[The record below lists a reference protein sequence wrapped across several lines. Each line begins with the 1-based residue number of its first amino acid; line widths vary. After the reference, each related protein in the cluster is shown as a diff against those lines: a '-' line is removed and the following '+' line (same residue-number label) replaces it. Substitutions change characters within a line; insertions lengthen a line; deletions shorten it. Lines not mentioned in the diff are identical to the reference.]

1 MIGLIFVDPS
11 GTIPVSLTN
20 HTCKMNCAH
29 CGGHYLLHMKTLQE
43 MEKFAQEGYKS
54 FLISGG
60 LEKDLLVPFR
70 EHLHTLWELKRR
82 YGLSYNFHVG
92 FPLSPLRELEGLADV
107 VSFDFFADSKIMR
120 EVYGF
125 SVPPLQLLNAIVQ
138 TNVPAIPHV
147 TVGIHEGRITHEYDA
162 LETLSGFFNAVVLNV
177 FVPTQ
182 NTRFS
187 NASPPDLSEVRK
199 IFEYASE
206 KFDLV
211 ALGCMQPRGEYRRL
225 LQESVRDFVRVMVK
239 PVFRVQPDFKGC
251 CSFTLVKLLKTG
263 VAKDVR

>member
-11 GTIPVSLTN
+11 GTIPISLTN
-20 HTCKMNCAH
+20 NVCRMNCAH
-29 CGGHYLLHMKTLQE
+29 CGGHYLAHMKTLQE
-43 MEKFAQEGYKS
+43 MEKLAQEGHKS

-70 EHLHTLWELKRR
+70 EHMRTLWEFKRR

-107 VSFDFFADSKIMR
+107 VSFDFFADSKIMQK
-120 EVYGF
+120 VYGF
-125 SVPPLQLLNAIVQ
+125 SVPPTQLLNAILQ
-138 TNVPAIPHV
+138 TSVPAIPHV
-147 TVGIHEGRITHEYDA
+147 TVGIFEGRITHEYEA

-182 NTRFS
+182 NTKFS
-187 NASPPDLSEVRK
+187 RALPPDLSEVKK
-199 IFEYASE
+199 IFQYASE

-211 ALGCMQPRGEYRRL
+211 TLGCMQPRGEYRRS
-225 LQESVRDFVRVMVK
+225 LQESVREFTHVMVK
-239 PVFRVQPDFKGC
+239 PAFGTEPDFKGC
-251 CSFTLVKLLKTG
+251 CSFVLVKLLKTG
-263 VAKDVR
+263 VLKDVR